1 MAALAILRGK
11 SWLKVRRALAEKF
24 ALTFFLTF
32 CKKKAFFKVKTVFLG
47 QEVHYYMVYI
57 AHFTELNLQIC
68 NDAQKRRICRENC
81 KYALDENLCGHF
93 CPRKK
98 AANFC
103 HPARKL

>member
-1 MAALAILRGK
+1 MTKTYIVWSIWWPAESGPEYDELWVVLYKYIKMAALAILRGK

-57 AHFTELNLQIC
+57 AYYKELYLQIC
-68 NDAQKRRICRENC
+68 N
-81 KYALDENLCGHF
+81 
-93 CPRKK
+93 
-98 AANFC
+98 
-103 HPARKL
+103 